1 MTKCCNQLIITNNYK
16 KKLAL
21 ILSVAIVAV
30 TSILIVPSVSFTIA
44 MIGG

>member
-1 MTKCCNQLIITNNYK
+1 M

-21 ILSVAIVAV
+21 ILSIAIVAV
-30 TSILIVPSVSFTIA
+30 TSILTVPSVSFTIA